1 MTQSGGL
8 DEAGKSEDDITYRN
22 QQYDDLERQG
32 DLARVSSGIRL
43 RENKQSVTTRGHLK
57 DGENPQSVN
66 RL

>member
-1 MTQSGGL
+1 MTQSGSL

-32 DLARVSSGIRL
+32 NLAWVSPGIRL
-43 RENKQSVTTRGHLK
+43 RENKQSVTTRRHLK